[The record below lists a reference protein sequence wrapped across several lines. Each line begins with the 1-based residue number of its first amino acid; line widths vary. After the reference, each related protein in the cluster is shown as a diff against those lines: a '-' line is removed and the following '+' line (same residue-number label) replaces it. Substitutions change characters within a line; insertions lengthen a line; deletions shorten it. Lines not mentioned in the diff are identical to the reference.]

1 MKFSK
6 QALLGTTVLLGG
18 SVLLYATMH
27 QVLNAPAKPAANSQQ
42 VIAKPTTDN
51 QSAISNEPL
60 TADTATEKNLLAQK
74 QKEREQRVAAQEQ
87 QAQQYMTEQ
96 QRIEAEALAR
106 SRAENQLYANKNA
119 ANTNSVVASS
129 VTAITQPVVKPR
141 PVDTVAA
148 PPQTQATVP
157 NTVQNTAQT
166 QSAAKTQNTAQI
178 IATPKPTVAAPVVA
192 QSQPAAKTIPSNP
205 GTYQVKAGEGLI
217 GLSRRYNVPVDV
229 LASVNNLS
237 TTSNL
242 RVGQTIT
249 IPTAAQVNRIT
260 QQAQAREQQRQNEIA
275 RKKQEAEQKKQQ
287 ALLEQQQEVA
297 GKKQEA
303 EQKKQQALLQQQQEV
318 ARKKQEAQLKE
329 QLKEQKRQQEIAQ
342 KKLEAQ
348 QQAQKKQAFQAAQ
361 DNLRQARQTVKET
374 DAKGT
379 FGVQVALATDQKKA
393 SEITQKLQAAGYKV
407 KTTQTSKGVRIVVGP
422 EKGKVAA
429 LALKDKLNN
438 DSRVDVNSGWVL
450 YW

>member
-27 QVLNAPAKPAANSQQ
+27 QVLNTPAKSAANSQQ

-60 TADTATEKNLLAQK
+60 TADIATEKNLLAQK

-106 SRAENQLYANKNA
+106 SRAENQLYANNNA
-119 ANTNSVVASS
+119 TNTSSVVASS

-148 PPQTQATVP
+148 PSQTQAAVP

-166 QSAAKTQNTAQI
+166 QNAAKTQNTAQI
-178 IATPKPTVAAPVVA
+178 VATPKPTVTAPVVA
-192 QSQPAAKTIPSNP
+192 QPQPVAKATPSNP
-205 GTYQVKAGEGLI
+205 GAYQVKAGEGLI

-229 LASVNNLS
+229 LASVNNLN
-237 TTSNL
+237 TTSSL

-260 QQAQAREQQRQNEIA
+260 QQAQAREQQRQNEIT
-275 RKKQEAEQKKQQ
+275 RKKREAEQKKQQ
-287 ALLEQQQEVA
+287 ALL
-297 GKKQEA
+297 
-303 EQKKQQALLQQQQEV
+303 LQQQEV
-318 ARKKQEAQLKE
+318 ARKKQEA

-361 DNLRQARQTVKET
+361 DNLRQARQTVKQT
-374 DAKGT
+374 DVKGT

>member
-27 QVLNAPAKPAANSQQ
+27 QVLTAPAKPAANSQQ
-42 VIAKPTTDN
+42 VIAKPTTDK

-60 TADTATEKNLLAQK
+60 TADVATEKNLLAQK

-106 SRAENQLYANKNA
+106 SRAENQLYANNNA
-119 ANTNSVVASS
+119 TNTSSVVASAA
-129 VTAITQPVVKPR
+129 TAITQPVVKPR

-148 PPQTQATVP
+148 PPQSQAAVP
-157 NTVQNTAQT
+157 NSVQNTAQT
-166 QSAAKTQNTAQI
+166 QNAAKTQNTAQI
-178 IATPKPTVAAPVVA
+178 VATPKPTVTAPVVA
-192 QSQPAAKTIPSNP
+192 QPQPVAKTIPNNP
-205 GTYQVKAGEGLI
+205 GAYQVKAGEGLI

-229 LASVNNLS
+229 LASVNNLN
-237 TTSNL
+237 TSSSL

-287 ALLEQQQEVA
+287 ALL
-297 GKKQEA
+297 
-303 EQKKQQALLQQQQEV
+303 QQQQEV
-318 ARKKQEAQLKE
+318 SRKKQEAAQKEKQKQQETARKKQEA

-361 DNLRQARQTVKET
+361 DNLRQARQTVKQT
-374 DAKGT
+374 DVKGT
-379 FGVQVALATDQKKA
+379 FGVQIALATDQKKA

>member
-27 QVLNAPAKPAANSQQ
+27 QVLTAPAKPAANSQQ
-42 VIAKPTTDN
+42 VIAKPMTDK

-60 TADTATEKNLLAQK
+60 TADIATEKNLLAQK

-148 PPQTQATVP
+148 PPQSQVAVP
-157 NTVQNTAQT
+157 NSVQNTAQT
-166 QSAAKTQNTAQI
+166 QNAAQTRSAAQTKVQA
-178 IATPKPTVAAPVVA
+178 ATPKPTVTAPVVA
-192 QSQPAAKTIPSNP
+192 QPQPVAKATPSNP
-205 GTYQVKAGEGLI
+205 GAYQVKAGEGLI

-229 LASVNNLS
+229 LASVNNLN
-237 TTSNL
+237 TTSSL

-260 QQAQAREQQRQNEIA
+260 QQTQAREQQRQNEIA

-297 GKKQEA
+297 RKKQEA
-303 EQKKQQALLQQQQEV
+303 AQKEQQKQQEI

>member
-60 TADTATEKNLLAQK
+60 TADIATEKNLLAQK

-148 PPQTQATVP
+148 PPQTQAAVP
-157 NTVQNTAQT
+157 NSVQNSAQS
-166 QSAAKTQNTAQI
+166 QSAAQTRSATQTKEQA
-178 IATPKPTVAAPVVA
+178 ATPKPTVAAPVAAQLQPVA
-192 QSQPAAKTIPSNP
+192 KIIPSNP
-205 GTYQVKAGEGLI
+205 GTYQVKAGDGLI

-229 LASVNNLS
+229 LASVNNLN

-249 IPTAAQVNRIT
+249 IPTAAQVNHIT
-260 QQAQAREQQRQNEIA
+260 QQAQAREQQRQNEIT
-275 RKKQEAEQKKQQ
+275 R
-287 ALLEQQQEVA
+287 
-297 GKKQEA
+297 KKQEA

-318 ARKKQEAQLKE
+318 VRKKQEAAQKQQEIARKKQEAQLKE

-393 SEITQKLQAAGYKV
+393 NEITQKLQAAGYKV

>member
-27 QVLNAPAKPAANSQQ
+27 QVLNAPAKPAVNSQQ
-42 VIAKPTTDN
+42 VIAKPTTDK

-60 TADTATEKNLLAQK
+60 TADIATEKNLLAQK

-141 PVDTVAA
+141 PVDRDAA
-148 PPQTQATVP
+148 PPQTQAAVP
-157 NTVQNTAQT
+157 NTVQNTAQS
-166 QSAAKTQNTAQI
+166 QSAAQTRSATQTKEQA
-178 IATPKPTVAAPVVA
+178 ATPKPAVTAPAVA
-192 QSQPAAKTIPSNP
+192 QPQPVAKATPNNP

-229 LASVNNLS
+229 LASVNNLN

-260 QQAQAREQQRQNEIA
+260 QQTQAREQQRQNEMA
-275 RKKQEAEQKKQQ
+275 RKKQE
-287 ALLEQQQEVA
+287 
-297 GKKQEA
+297 
-303 EQKKQQALLQQQQEV
+303 
-318 ARKKQEAQLKE
+318 E

-361 DNLRQARQTVKET
+361 DNLRQARQTVKQT

-379 FGVQVALATDQKKA
+379 FGVQVALATDQKNA

-422 EKGKVAA
+422 EKGKIAA

-438 DSRVDVNSGWVL
+438 DSRVNVNSGWVL

>member
-60 TADTATEKNLLAQK
+60 TADIATEKNLLAQK

-119 ANTNSVVASS
+119 VNTSSVVASS

-157 NTVQNTAQT
+157 NTVQNTAQS
-166 QSAAKTQNTAQI
+166 QSAAQTKVQA
-178 IATPKPTVAAPVVA
+178 ATPKPTVTAPVVA
-192 QSQPAAKTIPSNP
+192 QPQPAAKTTPSNP
-205 GTYQVKAGEGLI
+205 GTYQVKAGDGLI

-229 LASVNNLS
+229 LASVNNLN

-275 RKKQEAEQKKQQ
+275 RKKQEAEQKKH
-287 ALLEQQQEVA
+287 
-297 GKKQEA
+297 
-303 EQKKQQALLQQQQEV
+303 QALLQQQQEV
-318 ARKKQEAQLKE
+318 ARKKQEAAQKEQQKQQEIARKKQEAQLKE

-361 DNLRQARQTVKET
+361 DNLRQARQTVKQT
-374 DAKGT
+374 DVKGT

-407 KTTQTSKGVRIVVGP
+407 KTTQTSKGVRLVVGP

>member
-42 VIAKPTTDN
+42 VIAKPTTDK

-60 TADTATEKNLLAQK
+60 TADIATEKNLLAQK

-96 QRIEAEALAR
+96 QRIEAKALAR

-141 PVDTVAA
+141 PVDTIVA
-148 PPQTQATVP
+148 PPQTQAAVP

-178 IATPKPTVAAPVVA
+178 VATPKPTVTAPVVA
-192 QSQPAAKTIPSNP
+192 QPQPVAKATPNNP

-237 TTSNL
+237 TTSSL

-260 QQAQAREQQRQNEIA
+260 QQTQAREQQRQNEIA
-275 RKKQEAEQKKQQ
+275 RKKQEAERKKQQ

-297 GKKQEA
+297 RKKQEA
-303 EQKKQQALLQQQQEV
+303 AQKEQQKQQEI

-393 SEITQKLQAAGYKV
+393 NEITQKLQAAGYKV

>member
-42 VIAKPTTDN
+42 VIAKPTTDK

-60 TADTATEKNLLAQK
+60 TADIATEKNLLAQK

-119 ANTNSVVASS
+119 TNTNSVVASS

-141 PVDTVAA
+141 PVDRDAA
-148 PPQTQATVP
+148 PPQTQAAVP
-157 NTVQNTAQT
+157 NSVQNSAQS
-166 QSAAKTQNTAQI
+166 QSAAQTRSATQTKEQA
-178 IATPKPTVAAPVVA
+178 ATPKPAVTAPAVA
-192 QSQPAAKTIPSNP
+192 QPQPVAKATPNNP

-229 LASVNNLS
+229 LASVNNLN

-260 QQAQAREQQRQNEIA
+260 QQTQAREQQRQNEMA
-275 RKKQEAEQKKQQ
+275 RKKQE
-287 ALLEQQQEVA
+287 
-297 GKKQEA
+297 
-303 EQKKQQALLQQQQEV
+303 
-318 ARKKQEAQLKE
+318 E

-361 DNLRQARQTVKET
+361 DNLRQARQTVKQT

-379 FGVQVALATDQKKA
+379 FGVQVALATDQKNA

-422 EKGKVAA
+422 EKGKIAA

-438 DSRVDVNSGWVL
+438 DSRVNVNSGWVL

>member
-42 VIAKPTTDN
+42 VIAKPTTDK

-60 TADTATEKNLLAQK
+60 TADVATEKNLLAQK

-96 QRIEAEALAR
+96 QRIEAKALAR

-148 PPQTQATVP
+148 PPPTQATVP
-157 NTVQNTAQT
+157 NSVQNTAQT

-178 IATPKPTVAAPVVA
+178 VATPKPTVTAPVVA
-192 QSQPAAKTIPSNP
+192 QPQPVAKATSSNP
-205 GTYQVKAGEGLI
+205 GTYQVKAGDGLI

-229 LASVNNLS
+229 LASVNNLN

-260 QQAQAREQQRQNEIA
+260 QQTQAREQQRQNEIA

-287 ALLEQQQEVA
+287 ALL
-297 GKKQEA
+297 
-303 EQKKQQALLQQQQEV
+303 QQQQEV
-318 ARKKQEAQLKE
+318 ARKKQEAAQKE
-329 QLKEQKRQQEIAQ
+329 QQKQQEIARKKQEAQLKEQKRQQEIAQ

-361 DNLRQARQTVKET
+361 DNLRQARQTVKQT
-374 DAKGT
+374 DVKGT

>member
-42 VIAKPTTDN
+42 VIAKPTTDK

-60 TADTATEKNLLAQK
+60 TADIATEKNLLAQK

-106 SRAENQLYANKNA
+106 SRAENQLYANNNA
-119 ANTNSVVASS
+119 TNTSSVVASS

-141 PVDTVAA
+141 PADTVTA
-148 PPQTQATVP
+148 PPQTQAAVP
-157 NTVQNTAQT
+157 NTVQNSAQS
-166 QSAAKTQNTAQI
+166 QSAAKTKEQA
-178 IATPKPTVAAPVVA
+178 AALKPIVAAPVVA
-192 QSQPAAKTIPSNP
+192 QPQPVAKATSSNP

-229 LASVNNLS
+229 LASVNNLN

-242 RVGQTIT
+242 RVGQTIN

-287 ALLEQQQEVA
+287 ALL
-297 GKKQEA
+297 
-303 EQKKQQALLQQQQEV
+303 QQQQEV
-318 ARKKQEAQLKE
+318 ARKKQEAAQKEQQKQQEIARKKQEAQLRE

-361 DNLRQARQTVKET
+361 DNLRQARQTVKQT
-374 DAKGT
+374 DVKGT

>member
-42 VIAKPTTDN
+42 VIAKPTTDK

-60 TADTATEKNLLAQK
+60 TADIATEKNLLAQK

-148 PPQTQATVP
+148 PPQTQAALPP
-157 NTVQNTAQT
+157 NSLQNSAQS

-192 QSQPAAKTIPSNP
+192 QPQPAAKATPSNP

-229 LASVNNLS
+229 LASVNNLD

-249 IPTAAQVNRIT
+249 IPTSAQVNRIT
-260 QQAQAREQQRQNEIA
+260 QQAQAREQQRQNEMA
-275 RKKQEAEQKKQQ
+275 RKKQE
-287 ALLEQQQEVA
+287 
-297 GKKQEA
+297 
-303 EQKKQQALLQQQQEV
+303 
-318 ARKKQEAQLKE
+318 E

-361 DNLRQARQTVKET
+361 DNLRQARQTVKQT

-393 SEITQKLQAAGYKV
+393 NEITQKLQAAGYKV

-422 EKGKVAA
+422 EKGKIAA

-438 DSRVDVNSGWVL
+438 DSRVNVNSGWVL

>member
-42 VIAKPTTDN
+42 VIAKPTTDK

-60 TADTATEKNLLAQK
+60 TADIATEKNLLAQK

-96 QRIEAEALAR
+96 QRIEAKALAR

-141 PVDTVAA
+141 PVDRDAA

-157 NTVQNTAQT
+157 NSVQNSAQS
-166 QSAAKTQNTAQI
+166 QSAAKTQSTAQI
-178 IATPKPTVAAPVVA
+178 VATPKPIVAAPVVA
-192 QSQPAAKTIPSNP
+192 QPQPVAKATSSNP

-217 GLSRRYNVPVDV
+217 GLSRRYNVPVEV
-229 LASVNNLS
+229 LASVNNLN

-260 QQAQAREQQRQNEIA
+260 QQTQAREQQRQNEMA
-275 RKKQEAEQKKQQ
+275 RKKQE
-287 ALLEQQQEVA
+287 
-297 GKKQEA
+297 
-303 EQKKQQALLQQQQEV
+303 
-318 ARKKQEAQLKE
+318 E

-361 DNLRQARQTVKET
+361 DNLRQARQTVKQT

-379 FGVQVALATDQKKA
+379 FGVQVALATDEKKA
-393 SEITQKLQAAGYKV
+393 NEITQKLQAAGYKV

>member
-42 VIAKPTTDN
+42 VIAKPTTDK

-60 TADTATEKNLLAQK
+60 TADIATEKNLLAQK

-141 PVDTVAA
+141 PVDRDAA
-148 PPQTQATVP
+148 PPQTQAAVP
-157 NTVQNTAQT
+157 NSVQNSAQS
-166 QSAAKTQNTAQI
+166 QSAAQTRSATQTKEQA
-178 IATPKPTVAAPVVA
+178 ATPKPTVTAPAVA
-192 QSQPAAKTIPSNP
+192 QPQPAAKATPSNP
-205 GTYQVKAGEGLI
+205 GTYQVKAGDGLI

-229 LASVNNLS
+229 LASVNNLN
-237 TTSNL
+237 TTSSL

-260 QQAQAREQQRQNEIA
+260 QQAQAREQQRQNDIA
-275 RKKQEAEQKKQQ
+275 R
-287 ALLEQQQEVA
+287 
-297 GKKQEA
+297 KKQEA

-318 ARKKQEAQLKE
+318 ARKKQEAAQKQQE
-329 QLKEQKRQQEIAQ
+329 IARKKQEAQLKEQKRQQEIAQ

-379 FGVQVALATDQKKA
+379 FGVQVALATDEKKA
-393 SEITQKLQAAGYKV
+393 NEITQKLQAAGYKV

>member
-27 QVLNAPAKPAANSQQ
+27 QVLNAPTKPAANSQQ
-42 VIAKPTTDN
+42 VIAKPTTDK

-60 TADTATEKNLLAQK
+60 TADIATEKNLLAQK

-119 ANTNSVVASS
+119 ANTSSVVASS

-148 PPQTQATVP
+148 PPQSQAAVP
-157 NTVQNTAQT
+157 NNVQNTAQS
-166 QSAAKTQNTAQI
+166 QNAAKAQNTAQI
-178 IATPKPTVAAPVVA
+178 VATPKPTVTAPVVA
-192 QSQPAAKTIPSNP
+192 QPQPVAKATPSNP

-260 QQAQAREQQRQNEIA
+260 QQAQAREQQRQNELA

-287 ALLEQQQEVA
+287 ALLEQQQEVSR
-297 GKKQEA
+297 KKQEA
-303 EQKKQQALLQQQQEV
+303 AQKAQQKQQEI
-318 ARKKQEAQLKE
+318 ARKKQEA

-361 DNLRQARQTVKET
+361 DNLRQARQTVKQT
-374 DAKGT
+374 DVKGT

>member
-42 VIAKPTTDN
+42 VIAKPTTDK

-60 TADTATEKNLLAQK
+60 TADVATEKNLLAQK

-119 ANTNSVVASS
+119 TNTNSVVASS

-148 PPQTQATVP
+148 PPQTQAAVP
-157 NTVQNTAQT
+157 NTVQNTAQS
-166 QSAAKTQNTAQI
+166 QSAAQTRSATQTKEQA
-178 IATPKPTVAAPVVA
+178 ATPKPAVTAPAVA
-192 QSQPAAKTIPSNP
+192 QPQPVAKATPNNP

-229 LASVNNLS
+229 LASVNNLN

-260 QQAQAREQQRQNEIA
+260 QQTQAREQQRQNEMA
-275 RKKQEAEQKKQQ
+275 RKKQE
-287 ALLEQQQEVA
+287 
-297 GKKQEA
+297 
-303 EQKKQQALLQQQQEV
+303 
-318 ARKKQEAQLKE
+318 E

-379 FGVQVALATDQKKA
+379 FGVQVALATDEKKA
-393 SEITQKLQAAGYKV
+393 NEITQKLQAAGYKV

>member
-27 QVLNAPAKPAANSQQ
+27 QVLNTPAKSAANSQQ
-42 VIAKPTTDN
+42 VIAKPMTDK

-60 TADTATEKNLLAQK
+60 TADVATEKNLLAQK

-148 PPQTQATVP
+148 PPQTQAAVP
-157 NTVQNTAQT
+157 NSVQNTAQT
-166 QSAAKTQNTAQI
+166 QNAAQTRSAAQTKVQA
-178 IATPKPTVAAPVVA
+178 ATPKPTVTAPAVA
-192 QSQPAAKTIPSNP
+192 QPQPAAKATPNNP
-205 GTYQVKAGEGLI
+205 GAYQVKAGEGLI

-229 LASVNNLS
+229 LASVNNLN
-237 TTSNL
+237 TTSSL

-260 QQAQAREQQRQNEIA
+260 QQTQAREQQRQNEIA

-287 ALLEQQQEVA
+287 ALL
-297 GKKQEA
+297 
-303 EQKKQQALLQQQQEV
+303 QQQQEV
-318 ARKKQEAQLKE
+318 ARKKQEAAQKE
-329 QLKEQKRQQEIAQ
+329 QLKEQKHQQEIAQ

-361 DNLRQARQTVKET
+361 DNLRQARQTVKQT
-374 DAKGT
+374 DVKGT

>member
-42 VIAKPTTDN
+42 VIAKPTTDK

-60 TADTATEKNLLAQK
+60 TADIATEKNLLAQK

-96 QRIEAEALAR
+96 QRIEAKALAR

-148 PPQTQATVP
+148 PPQTQAAVP
-157 NTVQNTAQT
+157 NSAQNTAQT

-178 IATPKPTVAAPVVA
+178 VATPKPTVTAPVVA
-192 QSQPAAKTIPSNP
+192 QPQPVAKTTPNNT
-205 GTYQVKAGEGLI
+205 GAYQVKAGEGLI

-229 LASVNNLS
+229 LASVNNLN
-237 TTSNL
+237 TTSSL

-287 ALLEQQQEVA
+287 ALL
-297 GKKQEA
+297 
-303 EQKKQQALLQQQQEV
+303 QQQQEV
-318 ARKKQEAQLKE
+318 ARKKQEAAQKAQQKQQEIARKKQEAQLRE

-361 DNLRQARQTVKET
+361 DNLRQARQTVKQT
-374 DAKGT
+374 DVKGT

>member
-42 VIAKPTTDN
+42 VIAKPTTDK

-60 TADTATEKNLLAQK
+60 TADVATEKNLLAQK

-148 PPQTQATVP
+148 PPQSQAAVP
-157 NTVQNTAQT
+157 NSVQNSAQS

-192 QSQPAAKTIPSNP
+192 QPQPAAKATPSNP
-205 GTYQVKAGEGLI
+205 GTYQVKAGDGLI

-229 LASVNNLS
+229 LASVNNLN
-237 TTSNL
+237 TTSSL

-260 QQAQAREQQRQNEIA
+260 QQTQAREQQRQNEMA
-275 RKKQEAEQKKQQ
+275 RKKQEA
-287 ALLEQQQEVA
+287 
-297 GKKQEA
+297 
-303 EQKKQQALLQQQQEV
+303 
-318 ARKKQEAQLKE
+318 

-438 DSRVDVNSGWVL
+438 DSRVNVNSGWVL

>member
-42 VIAKPTTDN
+42 VIAKPTTDK

-60 TADTATEKNLLAQK
+60 TADIATEKNLLAQK

-119 ANTNSVVASS
+119 TNTNSVVASS

-148 PPQTQATVP
+148 PPQTQAAVP
-157 NTVQNTAQT
+157 NTVQNTAQS
-166 QSAAKTQNTAQI
+166 QSAAQTRSATQTKEQA
-178 IATPKPTVAAPVVA
+178 ATPKPAVTAPAVA
-192 QSQPAAKTIPSNP
+192 QPQPVAKATPSNP
-205 GTYQVKAGEGLI
+205 GTYQVKAGDGLI

-229 LASVNNLS
+229 LASVNNLN

-260 QQAQAREQQRQNEIA
+260 QQAQAREQQRQNEMA
-275 RKKQEAEQKKQQ
+275 RKKQE
-287 ALLEQQQEVA
+287 
-297 GKKQEA
+297 
-303 EQKKQQALLQQQQEV
+303 
-318 ARKKQEAQLKE
+318 E

-361 DNLRQARQTVKET
+361 DNLRQARQTVKQT

-393 SEITQKLQAAGYKV
+393 NEITQKLQAAGYKV

-422 EKGKVAA
+422 EKGKIAA

-438 DSRVDVNSGWVL
+438 DSRVNVNSGWVL

>member
-42 VIAKPTTDN
+42 VIAKPTTDK

-60 TADTATEKNLLAQK
+60 TADVATEKNLLAQK

-96 QRIEAEALAR
+96 QRIEAKALAR

-148 PPQTQATVP
+148 PPPTQATVP
-157 NTVQNTAQT
+157 NSVQNSAQS
-166 QSAAKTQNTAQI
+166 QSAAKTQSTAQI
-178 IATPKPTVAAPVVA
+178 VATPKPIVAAPVVA
-192 QSQPAAKTIPSNP
+192 QPQPVAKATSSNP

-229 LASVNNLS
+229 LASVNNLKP
-237 TTSNL
+237 TSSL

-260 QQAQAREQQRQNEIA
+260 QQAQAREQQRQNEIT

-297 GKKQEA
+297 RKKQEA
-303 EQKKQQALLQQQQEV
+303 AQKEQQKQQEI

-342 KKLEAQ
+342 KKSEAQ

>member
-42 VIAKPTTDN
+42 VIAKPTTDK

-60 TADTATEKNLLAQK
+60 TADIATEKNLLAQK

-148 PPQTQATVP
+148 PPQTQAAVP
-157 NTVQNTAQT
+157 NSVQNSAQS
-166 QSAAKTQNTAQI
+166 QSAAQTRSATQTKEQA
-178 IATPKPTVAAPVVA
+178 ATPKPAVTAPAVA
-192 QSQPAAKTIPSNP
+192 QPQPVAKATPNNP
-205 GTYQVKAGEGLI
+205 GTYQVKAGDGLI

-229 LASVNNLS
+229 LASVNNLN
-237 TTSNL
+237 TTSSL

-260 QQAQAREQQRQNEIA
+260 QQTQAREQQRQNEKA
-275 RKKQEAEQKKQQ
+275 R
-287 ALLEQQQEVA
+287 
-297 GKKQEA
+297 KKQEA

-318 ARKKQEAQLKE
+318 ARKKQEAAQKQQE
-329 QLKEQKRQQEIAQ
+329 IARKKQEAQLKEQKRQQEIAQ

-361 DNLRQARQTVKET
+361 DNLRQARQTVKQT

-393 SEITQKLQAAGYKV
+393 NEITQKLQAAGYKV

>member
-42 VIAKPTTDN
+42 VIAKPTTDK

-60 TADTATEKNLLAQK
+60 TADVATEKNLLAQK

-96 QRIEAEALAR
+96 QRIEAKALAR

-148 PPQTQATVP
+148 PPQTQAAVP
-157 NTVQNTAQT
+157 NSVQNSAQS
-166 QSAAKTQNTAQI
+166 QSAAKTQSTAQI
-178 IATPKPTVAAPVVA
+178 VATPKPIVAAPVVA
-192 QSQPAAKTIPSNP
+192 QPQPVAKATPSNP

-229 LASVNNLS
+229 LASVNNLN
-237 TTSNL
+237 TTSSL

-260 QQAQAREQQRQNEIA
+260 QQTQAREQQRQNEIA

-297 GKKQEA
+297 RKKQEA
-303 EQKKQQALLQQQQEV
+303 AQKEQQKQQEI

-361 DNLRQARQTVKET
+361 DNLRQARQTVKQT
-374 DAKGT
+374 DVKGT

>member
-42 VIAKPTTDN
+42 VIAKPTTDK

-60 TADTATEKNLLAQK
+60 TADIATEKNLLAQK

-119 ANTNSVVASS
+119 TNTNSVVASS

-148 PPQTQATVP
+148 PPQTQAAVP
-157 NTVQNTAQT
+157 NSVQNSAQS
-166 QSAAKTQNTAQI
+166 QSAAQTRSATQTKEQA
-178 IATPKPTVAAPVVA
+178 ATPKPAVTAPAVA
-192 QSQPAAKTIPSNP
+192 QPQPVAKATPSNP
-205 GTYQVKAGEGLI
+205 GTYQVKAGDGLI

-229 LASVNNLS
+229 LASVNNLN

-260 QQAQAREQQRQNEIA
+260 QQTQAREQQRQNEMA
-275 RKKQEAEQKKQQ
+275 RKKQEA
-287 ALLEQQQEVA
+287 
-297 GKKQEA
+297 
-303 EQKKQQALLQQQQEV
+303 
-318 ARKKQEAQLKE
+318 

-361 DNLRQARQTVKET
+361 DNLRQARQTVKQT

>member
-42 VIAKPTTDN
+42 VIAKPTTDK

-60 TADTATEKNLLAQK
+60 TADIATEKNLLAQK

-106 SRAENQLYANKNA
+106 SRAENQLYANNNA
-119 ANTNSVVASS
+119 TNTSSVVASS

-148 PPQTQATVP
+148 PPQTQAAVP
-157 NTVQNTAQT
+157 NTLQNTAQS
-166 QSAAKTQNTAQI
+166 QSAVKTQNTVQI
-178 IATPKPTVAAPVVA
+178 VATPKPTVTAPVVA
-192 QSQPAAKTIPSNP
+192 QPQPVAKATSSNP

-229 LASVNNLS
+229 LASVNNLN
-237 TTSNL
+237 TSSSL

-260 QQAQAREQQRQNEIA
+260 QQTQAREHQRQNEIT
-275 RKKQEAEQKKQQ
+275 R
-287 ALLEQQQEVA
+287 
-297 GKKQEA
+297 KKQEA

-318 ARKKQEAQLKE
+318 ARKKQEAAQKEQQKQQEIARKKQEAQLRE

-361 DNLRQARQTVKET
+361 DNLRQARQTVKQT
-374 DAKGT
+374 DVKGT

>member
-27 QVLNAPAKPAANSQQ
+27 QVLNAPAKPAVNSQQ
-42 VIAKPTTDN
+42 VIAKPTTDK

-60 TADTATEKNLLAQK
+60 TADIATEKNLLAQK

-141 PVDTVAA
+141 PVDRDAA
-148 PPQTQATVP
+148 PPQTQAAVP
-157 NTVQNTAQT
+157 NSVQNSAQS
-166 QSAAKTQNTAQI
+166 QSAAQTRSATQTKEQA
-178 IATPKPTVAAPVVA
+178 ATPKPTVTAPAVA
-192 QSQPAAKTIPSNP
+192 QPQPAAKATPSNP

-229 LASVNNLS
+229 LASVNNLN
-237 TTSNL
+237 TTSSL

-260 QQAQAREQQRQNEIA
+260 QQAQAREQQRQNDIA
-275 RKKQEAEQKKQQ
+275 R
-287 ALLEQQQEVA
+287 
-297 GKKQEA
+297 KKQEA

-318 ARKKQEAQLKE
+318 ARKKQEAAQKQQE
-329 QLKEQKRQQEIAQ
+329 IARKKQEAQLKEQKRQQEIAQ

-361 DNLRQARQTVKET
+361 DNLRQARQTVKQT
-374 DAKGT
+374 DVKGT
-379 FGVQVALATDQKKA
+379 FGVQVALATDEKKA
-393 SEITQKLQAAGYKV
+393 NEITQKLQAAGYKV

>member
-27 QVLNAPAKPAANSQQ
+27 QVLNAPAKPAVNSQQ
-42 VIAKPTTDN
+42 VIAKPTTDK

-60 TADTATEKNLLAQK
+60 TADIATEKNLLAQK

-148 PPQTQATVP
+148 PPPTQATVP
-157 NTVQNTAQT
+157 NSVQNSAQS

-192 QSQPAAKTIPSNP
+192 QPQPAAKATPSNP
-205 GTYQVKAGEGLI
+205 GTYQVKAGDGLI

-229 LASVNNLS
+229 LASVNNLN
-237 TTSNL
+237 TTSSL

-260 QQAQAREQQRQNEIA
+260 QQAQAREQQRQNEMA

-297 GKKQEA
+297 RKKQEA
-303 EQKKQQALLQQQQEV
+303 AQKQQEI

-361 DNLRQARQTVKET
+361 DNLRQARQTVKQT
-374 DAKGT
+374 DVKGT
-379 FGVQVALATDQKKA
+379 FGVQVALATDEKKA
-393 SEITQKLQAAGYKV
+393 NEITQKLQAAGYKV

>member
-42 VIAKPTTDN
+42 VIAKPKTDK

-60 TADTATEKNLLAQK
+60 TADIATEKNLLAQK

-148 PPQTQATVP
+148 PPPTQATVP
-157 NTVQNTAQT
+157 NSVQNSAQS
-166 QSAAKTQNTAQI
+166 QSAAKTQSTAQI
-178 IATPKPTVAAPVVA
+178 VATPKPIVAAPVVA
-192 QSQPAAKTIPSNP
+192 QPQPVAKATSSNP

-229 LASVNNLS
+229 LASVNNLN
-237 TTSNL
+237 TTSSL

-260 QQAQAREQQRQNEIA
+260 QQTQAREQQRQNEIA

-287 ALLEQQQEVA
+287 ALLQQQQEVA
-297 GKKQEA
+297 RKKQEA
-303 EQKKQQALLQQQQEV
+303 AQKEQQKQQEI

-361 DNLRQARQTVKET
+361 DNLRQARQTVKQT
-374 DAKGT
+374 DVKGT

>member
-27 QVLNAPAKPAANSQQ
+27 QVLNAPANPAANSQQ

-51 QSAISNEPL
+51 QSAITNEPL
-60 TADTATEKNLLAQK
+60 TADVATEKNLLAQK

-148 PPQTQATVP
+148 PPQKAAVS
-157 NTVQNTAQT
+157 NSVQNTAQS
-166 QSAAKTQNTAQI
+166 QSAAKTQNTTQI
-178 IATPKPTVAAPVVA
+178 VATPKPTVTAPAVA
-192 QSQPAAKTIPSNP
+192 QPQPAAKITPNNP
-205 GTYQVKAGEGLI
+205 GAYQVKAGEGLI

-229 LASVNNLS
+229 LASVNNLN
-237 TTSNL
+237 TTSSL
-242 RVGQTIT
+242 RVGQTIS

-260 QQAQAREQQRQNEIA
+260 QQTQAREQQRQNEIA

-287 ALLEQQQEVA
+287 ALL
-297 GKKQEA
+297 
-303 EQKKQQALLQQQQEV
+303 QQQEV

-329 QLKEQKRQQEIAQ
+329 QLKEQEIARKKQEAQLKEQKRQQEIAQ

-361 DNLRQARQTVKET
+361 DNLRQARQTVKQT
-374 DAKGT
+374 DVKGT

>member
-42 VIAKPTTDN
+42 VIAKPTTDK

-60 TADTATEKNLLAQK
+60 TADIATEKNLLAQK

-141 PVDTVAA
+141 PVDRDAA
-148 PPQTQATVP
+148 PPQTQAAVP
-157 NTVQNTAQT
+157 NSVQNSAQS
-166 QSAAKTQNTAQI
+166 QSAAQTRSATQTKEQA
-178 IATPKPTVAAPVVA
+178 ATPKPAVTAPAVA
-192 QSQPAAKTIPSNP
+192 QPQPAAKATPSNP
-205 GTYQVKAGEGLI
+205 GTYQVKAGDGLI

-229 LASVNNLS
+229 LASVNNLN

-260 QQAQAREQQRQNEIA
+260 QQTQAREQQRQNEIA

-287 ALLEQQQEVA
+287 ALL
-297 GKKQEA
+297 
-303 EQKKQQALLQQQQEV
+303 QQQQEV
-318 ARKKQEAQLKE
+318 ARKKQEAAQKE
-329 QLKEQKRQQEIAQ
+329 QQKQQEIARKKQEAQLKEQKRQQEIAQ

-361 DNLRQARQTVKET
+361 DNLRQARQTVKQT

-393 SEITQKLQAAGYKV
+393 NEITQKLQAAGYKV

>member
-42 VIAKPTTDN
+42 VIAKPTTDK

-60 TADTATEKNLLAQK
+60 TADVATEKNLLAQK

-96 QRIEAEALAR
+96 QRIEAKALAR

-148 PPQTQATVP
+148 PPQSQAAVP
-157 NTVQNTAQT
+157 NSVQNSAQS
-166 QSAAKTQNTAQI
+166 QSAAQTRSATQTKEQA
-178 IATPKPTVAAPVVA
+178 ATPKPAVTAPAVA
-192 QSQPAAKTIPSNP
+192 QPQPVAKATPNNP

-229 LASVNNLS
+229 LASVNNLN
-237 TTSNL
+237 TTSSL

-260 QQAQAREQQRQNEIA
+260 QQAQAREQQRQNDIA
-275 RKKQEAEQKKQQ
+275 R
-287 ALLEQQQEVA
+287 
-297 GKKQEA
+297 KKQEA

-318 ARKKQEAQLKE
+318 ARKKQEAAQKEQQKQQEIARKKQEAQLKE

-379 FGVQVALATDQKKA
+379 FGVQVALATDEKKA
-393 SEITQKLQAAGYKV
+393 NEITQKLQEAGYKV

>member
-42 VIAKPTTDN
+42 VITKPTTDK

-60 TADTATEKNLLAQK
+60 TADVVTEKNLLAQK

-148 PPQTQATVP
+148 PPPTQAAVP
-157 NTVQNTAQT
+157 NSVQNTAQS
-166 QSAAKTQNTAQI
+166 QSATKTQNTAQI
-178 IATPKPTVAAPVVA
+178 VATPKPTVTAPVVV
-192 QSQPAAKTIPSNP
+192 QPQPVAKTIPNNP
-205 GTYQVKAGEGLI
+205 GAYQVKAGEGLI

-229 LASVNNLS
+229 LASVNNLN
-237 TTSNL
+237 TTSSL

-275 RKKQEAEQKKQQ
+275 RKKQEP
-287 ALLEQQQEVA
+287 
-297 GKKQEA
+297 

-318 ARKKQEAQLKE
+318 ARKKQEAAQKE
-329 QLKEQKRQQEIAQ
+329 QQKQQEIARKKQEAQLKEQKRQQEIAQ

-361 DNLRQARQTVKET
+361 DNLRQARQTVKQT
-374 DAKGT
+374 DVKGT

>member
-51 QSAISNEPL
+51 QSTISNEPL
-60 TADTATEKNLLAQK
+60 TADIATEKNLLAQK

-106 SRAENQLYANKNA
+106 SRAENQLYVNKNA

-148 PPQTQATVP
+148 PPQTQAAVP
-157 NTVQNTAQT
+157 NSVQNTAQS
-166 QSAAKTQNTAQI
+166 QSAAQTKEQVATQ
-178 IATPKPTVAAPVVA
+178 KPTVTAPVVA
-192 QSQPAAKTIPSNP
+192 QPQPAAKTTPNNP
-205 GTYQVKAGEGLI
+205 GAYQVKAGEGLI

-229 LASVNNLS
+229 LASVNNLN
-237 TTSNL
+237 TTSSL

-249 IPTAAQVNRIT
+249 IPTAAQVNRMT

-287 ALLEQQQEVA
+287 ALL
-297 GKKQEA
+297 
-303 EQKKQQALLQQQQEV
+303 QQQQEV
-318 ARKKQEAQLKE
+318 ARKKQEAAQKE
-329 QLKEQKRQQEIAQ
+329 QQKQQEIARKKQEAQLKEQKRQQEIAQ

-361 DNLRQARQTVKET
+361 DNLRQARQTVKQT
-374 DAKGT
+374 DVKGT

>member
-42 VIAKPTTDN
+42 VIAKPTTDK

-60 TADTATEKNLLAQK
+60 TADIATEKNLLAQK

-148 PPQTQATVP
+148 PPQTQAAVP
-157 NTVQNTAQT
+157 NTVQNTAQS
-166 QSAAKTQNTAQI
+166 QSAAQTRSATQTKEQA
-178 IATPKPTVAAPVVA
+178 ATPKPAVTAPAVA
-192 QSQPAAKTIPSNP
+192 QPQPVAKATPSNP
-205 GTYQVKAGEGLI
+205 GTYQVKAGDGLI

-229 LASVNNLS
+229 LASVNNLN

-260 QQAQAREQQRQNEIA
+260 QQTQAREQQRQNEMA
-275 RKKQEAEQKKQQ
+275 RKKQE
-287 ALLEQQQEVA
+287 
-297 GKKQEA
+297 
-303 EQKKQQALLQQQQEV
+303 
-318 ARKKQEAQLKE
+318 E

-393 SEITQKLQAAGYKV
+393 NEITQKLQAAGYKV

-438 DSRVDVNSGWVL
+438 DSRVNVNSGWVL

>member
-42 VIAKPTTDN
+42 VITKPTTDK

-60 TADTATEKNLLAQK
+60 TADIATEKNLLAQK

-157 NTVQNTAQT
+157 NSVQNTAQT
-166 QSAAKTQNTAQI
+166 QNAAKTQNTAQI
-178 IATPKPTVAAPVVA
+178 IATPKPTVTAPVVA
-192 QSQPAAKTIPSNP
+192 QPQPVAKGNPSNS
-205 GTYQVKAGEGLI
+205 GAYQVKAGEGLI

-260 QQAQAREQQRQNEIA
+260 QQAQAREQQRQNEIT
-275 RKKQEAEQKKQQ
+275 RKKREAEQKKQQ

-297 GKKQEA
+297 RKKQEA
-303 EQKKQQALLQQQQEV
+303 AQKEQQKQQEI

-361 DNLRQARQTVKET
+361 DNLRQARQTVKQT
-374 DAKGT
+374 DVKGT

>member
-42 VIAKPTTDN
+42 VIAKPTTDK

-60 TADTATEKNLLAQK
+60 TADIATEKNLLAQK

-148 PPQTQATVP
+148 PPQTQAAVP
-157 NTVQNTAQT
+157 NSVQNSAQS
-166 QSAAKTQNTAQI
+166 QSAAQTKEQA
-178 IATPKPTVAAPVVA
+178 ATPKPTVTAPVVA
-192 QSQPAAKTIPSNP
+192 QPQPVAKTIPNNP
-205 GTYQVKAGEGLI
+205 GTYQVKAGDGLI

-229 LASVNNLS
+229 LASVNNLN

-242 RVGQTIT
+242 RVGQTIN
-249 IPTAAQVNRIT
+249 IPTAAQVNRLT
-260 QQAQAREQQRQNEIA
+260 QQAQAREQQRQNDIA
-275 RKKQEAEQKKQQ
+275 R
-287 ALLEQQQEVA
+287 
-297 GKKQEA
+297 KKQEA

-318 ARKKQEAQLKE
+318 ARKKQEAAQKQQE
-329 QLKEQKRQQEIAQ
+329 IARKKQEAQLKEQKRQQEIAQ

-361 DNLRQARQTVKET
+361 DNLRQARQTVKQT

-393 SEITQKLQAAGYKV
+393 NEITQKLQAAGYKV

>member
-42 VIAKPTTDN
+42 VIAKPTTDK

-60 TADTATEKNLLAQK
+60 TADVATEKNLLAQK

-119 ANTNSVVASS
+119 ANTSSVVASS

-141 PVDTVAA
+141 PVDTAAA
-148 PPQTQATVP
+148 PPQTQAAVP
-157 NTVQNTAQT
+157 NSVQNSAQT
-166 QSAAKTQNTAQI
+166 QNAAKTQNTAQI
-178 IATPKPTVAAPVVA
+178 VATAKPTVTAPVVA
-192 QSQPAAKTIPSNP
+192 QPQPVAKATSSNP

-229 LASVNNLS
+229 LASVNNLN
-237 TTSNL
+237 TTSSL

-260 QQAQAREQQRQNEIA
+260 QQTQAREQQRQNEIA

-287 ALLEQQQEVA
+287 ALLQQQQEVA
-297 GKKQEA
+297 RKKQEA
-303 EQKKQQALLQQQQEV
+303 AQKEQQKQQEI

-361 DNLRQARQTVKET
+361 DNLRQARQTVKQT
-374 DAKGT
+374 DVKGT

>member
-42 VIAKPTTDN
+42 VIAKPTTDK
-51 QSAISNEPL
+51 QPAISNEPL
-60 TADTATEKNLLAQK
+60 TADIATEKNLLAQK

-148 PPQTQATVP
+148 PPQSQATVP
-157 NTVQNTAQT
+157 NSVKNSAQT
-166 QSAAKTQNTAQI
+166 QNAAKTQNTAQI

-192 QSQPAAKTIPSNP
+192 QPQPAAKATPSNP
-205 GTYQVKAGEGLI
+205 GAYQVKAGEGLI

-229 LASVNNLS
+229 LASVNNLD

-260 QQAQAREQQRQNEIA
+260 QQTQAREQQRQNEIA

-287 ALLEQQQEVA
+287 ALL
-297 GKKQEA
+297 
-303 EQKKQQALLQQQQEV
+303 QQQQEV
-318 ARKKQEAQLKE
+318 ARKKQEAAQKEQQKQQEIARKKQEAQLRE

-361 DNLRQARQTVKET
+361 DNLRQARQTVKQT
-374 DAKGT
+374 DVKGT

>member
-27 QVLNAPAKPAANSQQ
+27 QVLNAPAKPEANSQQ
-42 VIAKPTTDN
+42 VIAKPMTDK
-51 QSAISNEPL
+51 QSANSNEPL
-60 TADTATEKNLLAQK
+60 TADIATEKNLLAQK

-119 ANTNSVVASS
+119 ANTSSVVASS

-141 PVDTVAA
+141 PVDTGAA
-148 PPQTQATVP
+148 PPQTQAAVP
-157 NTVQNTAQT
+157 NTVQNTAQS
-166 QSAAKTQNTAQI
+166 QSTAKTQNNAQI
-178 IATPKPTVAAPVVA
+178 VATPKPTVTAPVVA
-192 QSQPAAKTIPSNP
+192 QPQPAAKATPSNP
-205 GTYQVKAGEGLI
+205 GAYQVKAGEGLI

-229 LASVNNLS
+229 LASVNNLN

-260 QQAQAREQQRQNEIA
+260 QQAQALEQQRQNEIA

-297 GKKQEA
+297 RKKQEA
-303 EQKKQQALLQQQQEV
+303 AQKAQQKQQEI
-318 ARKKQEAQLKE
+318 ARKKQEE

-361 DNLRQARQTVKET
+361 DNLRQARQTVKQT
-374 DAKGT
+374 DVKGT